1 MPSGVSNPPGT
12 ILPASDRR
20 PRASALAS
28 PPVETPTPLRVWS
41 VPGRTSGAARVE
53 LWPDRIEWAF
63 SVDRPCAVTESF
75 SDALTRCRPLLPLP
89 LEQELCVAVASLAAP
104 ASLSPPAAAAQAFFR
119 AFDPGALPPMDV
131 PFRSVFGE
139 HRLLVDGPGARAVQ
153 AFGAASERRIDRF
166 FFAGPGELPPL
177 PLPLR
182 AAVREAIARAA
193 GLDPSAGFPLLDH
206 GRIHLERER
215 DDETLR
221 LELHHAAHLVPSV
234 DPETMEPDL
243 AVTSW
248 GIEEFLLDLD
258 RCLPAT
264 FAADR
269 DAIAAHLAA
278 ARIDAVPAGPARGS
292 SAG

>member
-1 MPSGVSNPPGT
+1 MDT
-12 ILPASDRR
+12 A
-20 PRASALAS
+20 
-28 PPVETPTPLRVWS
+28 TPLRVWVVKDCGS
-41 VPGRTSGAARVE
+41 EAERVE
-53 LWPDRIEWAF
+53 LWADRVAWGF
-63 SVDRPCAVTESF
+63 FPDRPCVVTESF
-75 SDALTRCRPLLPLP
+75 SDVLTRSRPLLPPP
-89 LEQELCVAVASLAAP
+89 LERELCVAVATLAAP

-119 AFDPGALPPMDV
+119 AFDPAALAPMDV
-131 PFRSVFGE
+131 PFRCVFGDF
-139 HRLLVDGPGARAVQ
+139 RLLVDGDGARAVRGL
-153 AFGAASERRIDRF
+153 GAANERRIDRF
-166 FFAGPGELPPL
+166 FFAGPGALPPL

-193 GLDPSAGFPLLDH
+193 GLEPSAGFPLLDH
-206 GRIHLERER
+206 RRIHLERKR

-221 LELHHAAHLVPSV
+221 LDLHHAAHLVPSV

-278 ARIDAVPAGPARGS
+278 ARLEAVPAGSERGS